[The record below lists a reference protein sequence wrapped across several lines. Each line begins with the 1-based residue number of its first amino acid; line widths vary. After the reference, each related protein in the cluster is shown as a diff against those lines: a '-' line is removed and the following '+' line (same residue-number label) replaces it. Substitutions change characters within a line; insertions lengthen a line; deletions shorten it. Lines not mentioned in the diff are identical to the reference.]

1 MITASQGQHT
11 NSYCQLLM
19 SHACTLPTKVIRGF
33 MQKHLNTLKRKGDVQ
48 LALHPKSLHAV
59 LYATSMSKSANTII
73 EKIYDCKD
81 TVISTSI
88 DRQELSNG

>member
-1 MITASQGQHT
+1 MITASQGHHT

-48 LALHPKSLHAV
+48 LALHPTSFDLYAV
-59 LYATSMSKSANTII
+59 LSATSISEFDNAII
-73 EKIYDCKD
+73 ENIYGCKV

-88 DRQELSNG
+88 D